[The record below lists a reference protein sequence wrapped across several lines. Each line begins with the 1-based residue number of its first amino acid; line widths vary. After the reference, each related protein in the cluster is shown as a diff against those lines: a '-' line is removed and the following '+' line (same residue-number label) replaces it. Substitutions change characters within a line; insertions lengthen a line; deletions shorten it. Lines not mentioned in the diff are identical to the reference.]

1 MKEALYRNVQCFFS
15 AKNKTKE
22 RIDFMLVKISGKR
35 NEEILTTTSR
45 KVAEVFGK
53 EHFNVLRDVE
63 NLGCSNSFR
72 KLNFE
77 VSEYKVHG
85 NNKTYK
91 EYVMTRDGFT
101 LLVMGYTGEKAM
113 QFKEAYIHAF
123 NEMEK
128 ELKRLY
134 AERQQWEIERAKGIL
149 VRHILT
155 DTIKMKVADSPN
167 KKFMYPN
174 YTKLIYKTLFGKT
187 LKELQQ
193 EYGVKGKESIR
204 DYLTSEQ
211 LKDIESM
218 EMLVSSLINCGWGY
232 DKIKEFIQQ
241 NSIQKLAS

>member
-1 MKEALYRNVQCFFS
+1 MNKHCTEKYSAFFMQ
-15 AKNKTKE
+15 KNKTKE
-22 RIDFMLVKISGKR
+22 RIDFMLVKISGKK

-45 KVAEVFGK
+45 DVAEVFGK
-53 EHFNVLRDVE
+53 EHNKVLRDIRE
-63 NLGCSNSFR
+63 LECSEGFR
-72 KLNFE
+72 LSNFGQ
-77 VSEYKVHG
+77 SSYTNAQG
-85 NNKTYK
+85 K
-91 EYVMTRDGFT
+91 EQPCYQMTRDGFT

-113 QFKEAYIHAF
+113 QFKEAYIKAF

>member
-1 MKEALYRNVQCFFS
+1 M
-15 AKNKTKE
+15 
-22 RIDFMLVKISGKR
+22 
-35 NEEILTTTSR
+35 
-45 KVAEVFGK
+45 
-53 EHFNVLRDVE
+53 E

-167 KKFMYPN
+167 KKFMYPD

-187 LKELQQ
+187 LKDLQQ

-204 DYLTSEQ
+204 DYLTAEQ
-211 LKDIESM
+211 LKDIESA

-232 DKIKEFIQQ
+232 D
-241 NSIQKLAS
+241 

>member
-1 MKEALYRNVQCFFS
+1 
-15 AKNKTKE
+15 
-22 RIDFMLVKISGKR
+22 MLVKIRGKK
-35 NEEILTTTSR
+35 NEEKLTTTSR
-45 KVAEVFGK
+45 DVAEVFGK
-53 EHFNVLRDVE
+53 EHFNVLRDIE
-63 NLGCSNSFR
+63 SLGCTEEFR

-77 VSEYKVHG
+77 VSEYKVDG

-113 QFKEAYIHAF
+113 QFKEAYINAF

-155 DTIKMKVADSPN
+155 DTIKMKVADSPH
-167 KKFMYPN
+167 KRFMYPN
-174 YTKLIYKTLFGKT
+174 YTKLIYKTLFGKS

-193 EYGVKGKESIR
+193 EYDVKPKETIR
-204 DYLTSEQ
+204 DYLTAEQ
-211 LKDIESM
+211 LKDVEST

-232 DKIKEFIQQ
+232 EQIKEFIQQ
-241 NSIQKLAS
+241 NSIKKLAS

>member
-1 MKEALYRNVQCFFS
+1 MYSAFFMQ
-15 AKNKTKE
+15 KNKTKE

-53 EHFNVLRDVE
+53 EHSHVLRDIRE
-63 NLGCSNSFR
+63 LGCSDEFR
-72 KLNFE
+72 KSNFGF
-77 VSEYKVHG
+77 SEYKVDG

-91 EYVMTRDGFT
+91 ECVITRDGFT

-155 DTIKMKVADSPN
+155 DTTKMKVTDSPN

>member
-1 MKEALYRNVQCFFS
+1 
-15 AKNKTKE
+15 
-22 RIDFMLVKISGKR
+22 MLVKISGKR

-45 KVAEVFGK
+45 KVAEFFGK

-113 QFKEAYIHAF
+113 QFKESYIHAF

-155 DTIKMKVADSPN
+155 DTIKMKVADSHN
-167 KKFMYPN
+167 KKFMYTN

-187 LKELQQ
+187 LRELQQ

-204 DYLTSEQ
+204 DYLTAEQ
-211 LKDIESM
+211 LKDIEST

-241 NSIQKLAS
+241 NSIQKIAS